1 MGQFLLFL
9 HAVGAVGMGIYLV
22 LPFLI
27 GRITQLSS
35 EGQAGFA
42 DGIIT
47 ANRVAQI
54 CLLVQLLTGLYL
66 MTLADYSVLWTTLT
80 LVLFLGIGALGGIM
94 AKPLKAIVA
103 AAKAGESAAG
113 SIARVRLFSA
123 LLLVF
128 YVAIIFVMEY
138 AHI

>member
-1 MGQFLLFL
+1 MGQFFLFL

-22 LPFLI
+22 LPFLV
-27 GRITQLSS
+27 GRIMQLSS

-42 DGIIT
+42 DGLLA

-54 CLLVQLLTGLYL
+54 CLVLQLLTGLFL

-80 LVLFLGIGALGGIM
+80 LLLMLGIGAFGGIM
-94 AKPLKAIVA
+94 TKPLKAIVA
-103 AAKAGESAAG
+103 AAKAGENASEA
-113 SIARVRLFSA
+113 IARVRLFSV

-128 YVAIIFVMEY
+128 YVAIIFVMQY
-138 AHI
+138 PHI

>member
-9 HAVGAVGMGIYLV
+9 HAIGAVGLGIYLL
-22 LPFLI
+22 LPFLV

-42 DGIIT
+42 DGLLT

-54 CLLVQLLTGLYL
+54 CLAVQLLTGLYL
-66 MTLADYSVLWTTLT
+66 MTLADYSPLWSTLT
-80 LVLFLGIGALGGIM
+80 LVLFLGIGALGGVM
-94 AKPLKAIVA
+94 TKPLKAIVT
-103 AAKAGESAAG
+103 AAKAGESASG
-113 SIARVRLFSA
+113 HIARVRMFSF
-123 LLLVF
+123 LLLAL

-138 AHI
+138 PQI